1 MATIN
6 NPESYISGSMKN
18 VTEVYRVQIL
28 LAYFLNRINQLCTP
42 NQLTEIATGEGIVN
56 YFDYTAAVS
65 AMMENGT
72 LEIAEVEGTEYY
84 RLTEKGRAGAE
95 SFKKQ
100 VEKSLRDKI
109 YASGLRLFAQLKS
122 EMDISFDVTKAEN
135 GYNVGC
141 KYTDGDMTLMDIQLY
156 APDEEQANFIR
167 SKIKMN
173 PTDFYCRVID
183 YIIENEEYVPSIADG
198 DDGAQETDY
207 ML

>member
-198 DDGAQETDY
+198 DEGAQETDY

>member
-6 NPESYISGSMKN
+6 NPENFISGSMKN

-28 LAYFLNRINQLCTP
+28 LAYFLSRINQLCTP

-56 YFDYTAAVS
+56 YFDYTAAIS
-65 AMMENGT
+65 AMLENGT
-72 LEIAEVEGTEYY
+72 IEVAEIEGTEYY
-84 RLTEKGRAGAE
+84 RLTEKGKSGAE

-122 EMDISFDVTKAEN
+122 EMDISFDVTPE
-135 GYNVGC
+135 GSGFNVGC
-141 KYTDGDMTLMDIQLY
+141 RYIDGDMTLMDINLY
-156 APDEEQANFIR
+156 APDEDQANFIK

-183 YIIENEEYVPSIADG
+183 YIIENEEYVPSVAEGEDI
-198 DDGAQETDY
+198 
-207 ML
+207 MLF

>member
-1 MATIN
+1 MIETVN

-56 YFDYTAAVS
+56 YFDYTAAIS
-65 AMMENGT
+65 AMLENGT
-72 LEIAEVEGTEYY
+72 LEIAEIEGMEYY
-84 RLTEKGRAGAE
+84 RLTETGVKGAE
-95 SFKKQ
+95 TFKKQ

-122 EMDISFDVTKAEN
+122 EMDISIDVEPS
-135 GYNVGC
+135 GSGFNVGC
-141 KYTDGDMTLMDIQLY
+141 KYVDGDMKLMDIQLY
-156 APDEEQANFIR
+156 APDEDQANFIK

-183 YIIENEEYVPSIADG
+183 YIIDNEEYVPSVAE
-198 DDGAQETDY
+198 DDEEPETLY
-207 ML
+207 KL

>member
-167 SKIKMN
+167 SKITMN

-198 DDGAQETDY
+198 DEGAQETDY

>member
-1 MATIN
+1 MIKTIS
-6 NPESYISGSMKN
+6 NPENYISGTMKN

-65 AMMENGT
+65 AMLENGT
-72 LEIAEVEGTEYY
+72 IEIAEIEGTEYY
-84 RLTEKGRAGAE
+84 RLTEKGREGAE

-122 EMDISFDVTKAEN
+122 EKDISFEVSPEGS
-135 GYNVGC
+135 GYKVAC
-141 KYTDGDMTLMDIQLY
+141 RYMDGEMSLMDIQLY
-156 APDEEQANFIR
+156 APDEEQANFIK

-183 YIIENEEYVPSIADG
+183 YIIDNEEYVPSVTEFG
-198 DDGAQETDY
+198 EEQ
-207 ML
+207 

>member
-1 MATIN
+1 METIN
-6 NPESYISGSMKN
+6 NPENYISGSMKN

-56 YFDYTAAVS
+56 YFDYTAAIS
-65 AMMENGT
+65 AMLENGT
-72 LEIAEVEGTEYY
+72 IEITEIEGTEYY
-84 RLTEKGRAGAE
+84 RLTEKGKEGAE

-122 EMDISFDVTKAEN
+122 EMDISFDVSASGN
-135 GYNVGC
+135 GYSVGC
-141 KYTDGDMTLMDIQLY
+141 KYMDGDMMLMDIQLY
-156 APDEEQANFIR
+156 APDEDQANFIK

-183 YIIENEEYVPSIADG
+183 YIIDNEEYVPSVMADEA
-198 DDGAQETDY
+198 DDGQISF
-207 ML
+207 